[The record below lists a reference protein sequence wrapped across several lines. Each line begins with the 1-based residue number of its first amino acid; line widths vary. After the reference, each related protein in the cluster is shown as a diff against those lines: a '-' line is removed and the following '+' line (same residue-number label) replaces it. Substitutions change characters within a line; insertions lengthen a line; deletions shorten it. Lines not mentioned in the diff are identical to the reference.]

1 MGVEGGEEGSDDD
14 DDHERHTEREKRKK
28 RPPKTMTHPLSLSLS
43 THTLSFSPFPLSNA
57 PRVAWKR
64 RMEGGSGTG
73 GEKRAGVVSGFR
85 LFLRSHSC
93 FSLVARLEGG
103 RGCGM
108 VRACA
113 CLIASKG
120 IGELTLSPSSTT
132 SRYIIIPFSLSP
144 LLSLPPP
151 PLSNPIPRCCCCC
164 CCCCCW
170 FFVVGLSINSAQPIQ
185 PTLLP
190 AISLLAFF
198 IASSPAIFCW
208 WGRMGQGKQKN
219 EVLRGGG
226 GGGGGGDDDGGDSN
240 ERRRRR
246 RRQTT
251 TTTVGGWAGGV
262 GWGGVGWCET
272 EIEKVMTVA
281 LIQKPFDFCRRVHL
295 FPPVSS
301 HPPSGPWPP
310 SPLACAKNHPSPS
323 SPALFDYRRG
333 RE

>member
-1 MGVEGGEEGSDDD
+1 MVGVGVEGGEEGSDDD

-132 SRYIIIPFSLSP
+132 SRYIIIPFSLFP

-151 PLSNPIPRCCCCC
+151 PLSNPIPALLLLLLLLLLLVFCCRP
-164 CCCCCW
+164 
-170 FFVVGLSINSAQPIQ
+170 VHQQ
-185 PTLLP
+185 RPTHP
-190 AISLLAFF
+190 THPVACNLAFS
-198 IASSPAIFCW
+198 ILHRVLP
-208 WGRMGQGKQKN
+208 RHLLLVGK
-219 EVLRGGG
+219 
-226 GGGGGGDDDGGDSN
+226 DGA
-240 ERRRRR
+240 R
-246 RRQTT
+246 
-251 TTTVGGWAGGV
+251 
-262 GWGGVGWCET
+262 
-272 EIEKVMTVA
+272 K
-281 LIQKPFDFCRRVHL
+281 
-295 FPPVSS
+295 
-301 HPPSGPWPP
+301 
-310 SPLACAKNHPSPS
+310 AKK
-323 SPALFDYRRG
+323 
-333 RE
+333 